1 MKVIESTVSLN
12 IVQKRGQLIH
22 PLFGEVVLWKQHEFH
37 SWWNQF
43 ETVIDHPLSRT
54 FINGVVDSLEFKNPM
69 RKVSG
74 LFWKKKFNK
83 ESERIGS
90 QLGWGTFQIEQQ
102 KVYDSAHPLLS
113 VALGQYLLEAY
124 HNQRFKVRW
133 VEPRPQTVQIETE
146 SSPDLPHPKPLV
158 PLPWSREDDVE
169 ITDLLL
175 IVDQHSQTELK
186 FEGERV
192 ALIPIESMDRF
203 LLGCLPYASQQ
214 DVQWFDAHSCK
225 LDSFEYL
232 LRAIIQ
238 SISDMFLKGEQPVYI
253 IDESSWTA
261 YIENYICERGW
272 GNAHVTSYDTSD
284 FTLELTIPMQSQL
297 PFTIGLLCGMWERA
311 HGRAYRLSL
320 RNENDTFIVQIQ
332 SLLDYENQ

>member
-74 LFWKKKFNK
+74 LFRKKKFNK
-83 ESERIGS
+83 ESNLSGDNW
-90 QLGWGTFQIEQQ
+90 LGYISLENQNVMQ
-102 KVYDSAHPLLS
+102 SAHPLLS

-146 SSPDLPHPKPLV
+146 SSPDLPHPKPLI

-225 LDSFEYL
+225 LDS
-232 LRAIIQ
+232 
-238 SISDMFLKGEQPVYI
+238 SIM
-253 IDESSWTA
+253 
-261 YIENYICERGW
+261 
-272 GNAHVTSYDTSD
+272 
-284 FTLELTIPMQSQL
+284 
-297 PFTIGLLCGMWERA
+297 
-311 HGRAYRLSL
+311 
-320 RNENDTFIVQIQ
+320 
-332 SLLDYENQ
+332 